1 MISHTPSDSRCRGS
15 LGMGDRRRLGPTA
28 FVSPDFKL
36 LRHSRSGLHSPKQ
49 TQRELE
55 AVDAIA

>member
-1 MISHTPSDSRCRGS
+1 MISHRPSDSRCRGS
-15 LGMGDRRRLGPTA
+15 LGMCDRRRPTA

-36 LRHSRSGLHSPKQ
+36 LRHCRSGLHSPKQ

-55 AVDAIA
+55 PVDAIA